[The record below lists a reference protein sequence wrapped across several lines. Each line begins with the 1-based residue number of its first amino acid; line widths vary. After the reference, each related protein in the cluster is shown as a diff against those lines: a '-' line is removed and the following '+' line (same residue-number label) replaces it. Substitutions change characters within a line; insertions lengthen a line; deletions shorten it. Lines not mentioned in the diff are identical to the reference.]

1 MNISYDWDEAVS
13 WLCAADSRIAP
24 HLCHRPKP
32 PQADP
37 EDLFSALLTPIVSQQ
52 LSTRAAAT
60 IGQRLN
66 ALLPAQGR
74 AAAYLKLGEAQ
85 VRGAGLSGAKY
96 RALLD
101 LAERVLN
108 GQLPSLRA
116 CADLDDQALEAC
128 LVQVRGVGP
137 WTAQMFLMFALGRP
151 DVLPLGDLGVR
162 KGLGVMLG
170 AAEPFP
176 SEVLQ
181 AEAEAW
187 RPYRSV
193 VAWHCWRVLENQPK
207 R

>member
-1 MNISYDWDEAVS
+1 MNINYDWDEAVG

-24 HLCHRPKP
+24 YLRHRPQP
-32 PQADP
+32 PGERP
-37 EDLFSALLTPIVSQQ
+37 EDLFSALLMPIVSQQ
-52 LSTRAAAT
+52 LSTRAAEA
-60 IGQRLN
+60 IGRRLC

-74 AAAYLKLGEAQ
+74 AAAYLELGEAQ
-85 VRGAGLSGAKY
+85 VRAAGLSGAKY

-116 CADLDDQALEAC
+116 CADLDDQAVEAC
-128 LVQVRGVGP
+128 LIRVRGVGP

-162 KGLGVMLG
+162 KGLAVMLG
-170 AAEPFP
+170 EAEIPP
-176 SEVLQ
+176 SEVLR
-181 AEAEAW
+181 ERAEAW

-193 VAWHCWRVLENQPK
+193 VAWHCWQVLENQP
-207 R
+207 RC